1 MRKIIFLLALLIP
14 FSVSADSQD
23 DVAVG
28 SGAFVALMVQAQDAE
43 AYIEMLKKN
52 PAPFKTIGSSV
63 AGACVTKT
71 GHDYPGQMFVYNG
84 FESMEEAM
92 AAADKYDAMK
102 ATSELMAVREV
113 KYNVMFKPLKQF
125 TLEPGF
131 ERLWRLTISSENLQA
146 YVNKIAE
153 LETAL
158 RAAGHKV
165 NVGVFQP
172 IGGGVH
178 EDIHL
183 RVVSP
188 SSAESG
194 RILDDAYAGAAWM
207 SIWAEALALVDEEL
221 SDNFEQ
227 CELLYTAE

>member
-1 MRKIIFLLALLIP
+1 
-14 FSVSADSQD
+14 
-23 DVAVG
+23 
-28 SGAFVALMVQAQDAE
+28 MVQAQDAE

-102 ATSELMAVREV
+102 ATPELMAVREV

-207 SIWAEALALVDEEL
+207 SIWVEALALVDEQL

-227 CELLYTAE
+227 CELLYAAE